1 MSSKKKVVAVIFG
14 GRSAEHEI
22 SIITGLEIIKSL
34 DTDFF
39 EPKPVYI
46 DSRGRWFTGPELL
59 DKEFY
64 KGLPDA
70 LDPLMEVVLLPVPGV
85 GGLTVRESSGFTVLS
100 SKKEKVLP
108 VDVFFPA
115 FHGQFGED
123 GCIQGLFEMADVCY
137 TGCGVL
143 ASSVAMNKY
152 TCKSTLFAHGIPVLP
167 ATVVSKRYAKR
178 DIAAAREQIYS
189 TQGLSD
195 FPLFVKPGN
204 LGSSIGIGKASDE
217 AELDAALARVFE
229 LDTEAIVEPCVER
242 LMEINVSVLE
252 GENGPEASV
261 VEIPVASAGA
271 LSYEDKY
278 MRKGKGKGKKGP
290 AESGRG
296 MAGLTRVIDP
306 DDLALE
312 IKQSVIRHALD
323 SYGILGCA
331 GVVRFD
337 FIYDLDAE
345 ELYFNELNPLPG
357 SMAFYLWEKTNPP
370 VLYPEMLTRIIAGA
384 EKRRELRRGLR
395 RDLGFRALF

>member
-1 MSSKKKVVAVIFG
+1 MSSKKKIVAVIFG

-34 DTDFF
+34 DTDLY

-46 DSRGRWFTGPELL
+46 DSRGRWFTGSELL
-59 DKEFY
+59 NKEFY

-70 LDPLMEVVLLPVPGV
+70 LDRLTEVMLLPVPGV
-85 GGLTVRESSGFTVLS
+85 GGLTVRQSSGFSVLS

-108 VDVFFPA
+108 VDVFLPA

-123 GCIQGLFEMADVCY
+123 GCIQGLFELADVCY

-167 ATVVSKRYAKR
+167 ATVVSKQYALR
-178 DIAAAREQIYS
+178 DIAAAREQIYG

-204 LGSSIGIGKASDE
+204 LGSSVGVGRASDE
-217 AELDAALARVFE
+217 AELDAALAKVFE

-252 GENGPEASV
+252 GEKGPEASV

-278 MRKGKGKGKKGP
+278 MRKGKGKKGP
-290 AESGRG
+290 AEPGRG
-296 MAGLTRVIDP
+296 MASLTRVIDP
-306 DDLALE
+306 GDLAPE

-337 FIYDLDAE
+337 FIYDLDTE

-357 SMAFYLWEKTNPP
+357 SMAFYLWEKTQPP
-370 VLYPEMLTRIIAGA
+370 VLYPEMLTRIIVGA
-384 EKRRELRRGLR
+384 EKRKELKRGLR